1 MLIRC
6 CVIIFCLSNVNT
18 SGDSRHKVNNEL
30 IDEFSFWPSIH
41 NAARNLRNRRSV
53 QDQDPVDTVG
63 VGQMEGMVGSHVLP
77 STLVSNVSSDVASS
91 PAASNGKAVEDNS
104 TPHVQSHVSEHST
117 AIESNKELPKEA
129 VAPSTNAKV
138 SGNVT
143 TIANDTKITESS
155 TKIITSN
162 TTTANNIQDPI
173 SPINSVHNSTEG
185 KSNLTILDNSTVRKE
200 IDFNSPGVVKRGAIV
215 FGGFA
220 LLAVA
225 YFIFYRSKH
234 KSNEANTMHSSIDA
248 NQFRYGVLQSEDRRD
263 NLESSRI
270 PLTMESDDDE
280 DDDME
285 IFDLEE
291 KKKSLSYVNLQLND
305 EDVVLGSAEN
315 KYDDR
320 DNLLLDI
327 EDGNVDTL
335 INWSS
340 SGSKSVL

>member
-1 MLIRC
+1 
-6 CVIIFCLSNVNT
+6 
-18 SGDSRHKVNNEL
+18 
-30 IDEFSFWPSIH
+30 
-41 NAARNLRNRRSV
+41 
-53 QDQDPVDTVG
+53 
-63 VGQMEGMVGSHVLP
+63 
-77 STLVSNVSSDVASS
+77 
-91 PAASNGKAVEDNS
+91 
-104 TPHVQSHVSEHST
+104 
-117 AIESNKELPKEA
+117 
-129 VAPSTNAKV
+129 
-138 SGNVT
+138 
-143 TIANDTKITESS
+143 
-155 TKIITSN
+155 
-162 TTTANNIQDPI
+162 
-173 SPINSVHNSTEG
+173 
-185 KSNLTILDNSTVRKE
+185 
-200 IDFNSPGVVKRGAIV
+200 
-215 FGGFA
+215 
-220 LLAVA
+220 
-225 YFIFYRSKH
+225 
-234 KSNEANTMHSSIDA
+234 MHSSIDA